1 MICRGVNPIFAGP
14 AAVTV
19 MVFYNFVPFAIV
31 AGAPDYLARLRLF
44 LILSSVLLIAFGAY
58 QTWRAKRSVLP
69 RSKLAAPVL
78 LFSAAAT
85 GGMILFAQPIA
96 NFLAG
101 GQ

>member
-58 QTWRAKRSVLP
+58 QTWRAK
-69 RSKLAAPVL
+69 APYFHAQSWRRL
-78 LFSAAAT
+78 CCFSRRRR
-85 GGMILFAQPIA
+85 Q
-96 NFLAG
+96 AG
-101 GQ
+101 